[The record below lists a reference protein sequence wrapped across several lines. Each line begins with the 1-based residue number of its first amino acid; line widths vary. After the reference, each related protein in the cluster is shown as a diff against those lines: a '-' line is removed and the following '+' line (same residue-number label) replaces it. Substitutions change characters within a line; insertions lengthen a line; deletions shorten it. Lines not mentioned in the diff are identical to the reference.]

1 MTINYIIKF
10 YPRMFQF
17 KLKSVFSF
25 AKNDPNP
32 WVLSQYA
39 SERNTKTFLP
49 AEQYK
54 SCFNSQKVL
63 VQLSLSLV
71 DIQEVI

>member
-1 MTINYIIKF
+1 MPLHPHSVSFET
-10 YPRMFQF
+10 
-17 KLKSVFSF
+17 KSVLFSV
-25 AKNDPNP
+25 KRDLNP

-54 SCFNSQKVL
+54 SCFNSHKVL
-63 VQLSLSLV
+63 ALLSLSLV
-71 DIQEVI
+71 DILEVI